1 MKDKL
6 SIKQRH
12 IDMRQIVSSKLSIR
26 ADFLDILT
34 TDTHT
39 LQSEL
44 WRQVL
49 YEYYTLLLY
58 LKMIEKYIF
67 YVDMK

>member
-1 MKDKL
+1 
-6 SIKQRH
+6 
-12 IDMRQIVSSKLSIR
+12 MRQIVSSKLSIR

-58 LKMIEKYIF
+58 LKMMENTFHMEI
-67 YVDMK
+67 